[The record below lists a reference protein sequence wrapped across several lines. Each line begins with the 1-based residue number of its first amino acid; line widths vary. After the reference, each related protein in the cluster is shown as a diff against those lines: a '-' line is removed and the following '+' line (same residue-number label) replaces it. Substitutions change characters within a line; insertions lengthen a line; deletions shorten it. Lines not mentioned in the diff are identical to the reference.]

1 MSINQQLGT
10 PAALPGV
17 DTPTRGDMDKLILS
31 WARETATKL
40 AENASKAQY
49 TGGDIVYSVDT
60 NGITFSFPA
69 YMKYRDMKTLFWAG
83 MPNVKAIEDW
93 VRKKG
98 VNAFAYVPGYDRS
111 DSGALTSAPDA
122 EKRIAFAIARNMAK
136 TGEPVNNWAK
146 YKRAKIWQNPGTAK
160 NAKGNLGTSIGHL
173 VKLIEEE
180 LAQILPNAI
189 AYTFSQIK

>member
-1 MSINQQLGT
+1 MSINQELGA
-10 PAALPGV
+10 PSNLPGV
-17 DTPTRGDMDKLILS
+17 DTPSGGDVERLIRS
-31 WARETATKL
+31 WARETATTL
-40 AENASKAQY
+40 AKNAARAKF
-49 TGGDIVYSVDT
+49 TGGEISFSVDT
-60 NGITFSFPA
+60 NGITFEFPA
-69 YMKYRDMKTLFWAG
+69 YMKYRDVKLLFWSG
-83 MPNVKAIEDW
+83 MPNISAIEEW

-98 VNAFAYVPGYDRS
+98 VNAFAYVPGYDRAN
-111 DSGALTSAPDA
+111 SGALNSAPDA
-122 EKRIAFAIARNMAK
+122 IKRIAYGVARNMAK

-180 LAQILPNAI
+180 LAQIIPNAI